1 MAAGPRRH
9 AAIMALIRAF
19 RPGTPGLGRRLAA
32 LPRMILASIR
42 GQYDGGW
49 RLLLMAGAA
58 IYILSPIDFVPE
70 LFFLAAGL
78 VDDVFVATWLAGALM
93 SETERFLEWEKS
105 RGKGPSVID
114 AEVIQS

>member
-1 MAAGPRRH
+1 
-9 AAIMALIRAF
+9 MALIRAF

-32 LPRMILASIR
+32 LPRMIMASIR
-42 GQYDGGW
+42 GEYDGGR

-58 IYILSPIDFVPE
+58 IYILSPIDLIPE
-70 LFFLAAGL
+70 LAVLAVGL
-78 VDDVFVATWLAGALM
+78 IDDVFVATWLAGALM

-105 RGKGPSVID
+105 RGRGPSVID